1 MNSPIDERVDSIIH
15 TTYCAELPSF
25 SHMSHLYKSHPLD
38 DSRAPKWLETGP
50 YMLEDADCNDDE
62 LRKDLYGFRLKSAA
76 SVISKKVQDRLN
88 RGNHR
93 REELQIL

>member
-1 MNSPIDERVDSIIH
+1 
-15 TTYCAELPSF
+15 
-25 SHMSHLYKSHPLD
+25 
-38 DSRAPKWLETGP
+38 
-50 YMLEDADCNDDE
+50 MLEDADCNDDE